1 MPNYEF
7 KDINKDVVE
16 KENYAPNKVKTT
28 EQTNKKIRSKAEI
41 VTKVVE
47 NVVSSIEENSNVKEK
62 IKAGV
67 SSLLCDIL
75 SVPDES
81 DVIET
86 KDPNVI
92 LLTKVMKENVGKAM
106 ETLGDLFDKP
116 SSLKK
121 SVEENKVESE
131 DKEID
136 ENKEDVN
143 ENSDLSNEISEE
155 PVNEDVVETQEQ
167 EIPEMPIVENE
178 ENVENKEA
186 DEMPSFEQSFDWQKE
201 ERTAS
206 DEEPTIIND
215 DVTFN
220 FPDIADV
227 DNTNDV
233 SLPTDDVYT
242 STEEEKDLSDMEI
255 QVPENEDNISI
266 NNEQIPAYNYS
277 GVGSSQLYN
286 ECSRLSYIVN
296 SYGKQAE
303 QFDEE
308 LNNEQAEI
316 EKLRQEIAVHEEN
329 IRNIE
334 ANKNKAYEV
343 FIQAQK
349 EIEPIAALFGMNNAS
364 YENDNNKHRGM

>member
-121 SVEENKVESE
+121 SVEENK
-131 DKEID
+131 
-136 ENKEDVN
+136 EDVN

-167 EIPEMPIVENE
+167 EIPGMPIVENE

-227 DNTNDV
+227 DNTN
-233 SLPTDDVYT
+233 DVYT

-334 ANKNKAYEV
+334 ANKNNAYEV

-349 EIEPIAALFGMNNAS
+349 ELEPIAALFGMNNAS